1 MEALMKLL
9 QSFNPLQLWSKGTL
23 LALAAFSIFGLSAC
37 KDNDLIVATS
47 ANFAPFEYID
57 GKEFKGID
65 MDIAEVIAKK
75 LNKKLVIKD
84 MEFDAVV
91 TSLASGSADIAL
103 SGLTI
108 NETRSK
114 VIDFTQTYFNAS
126 QMVITRAGDT
136 RFENIATK
144 GADIALSGLTIN
156 ETRSKVI
163 DFTQTYFNASQ
174 MVITRAGDTRFEN
187 IATKEEILKTLQ
199 SIPNLKIGVQVGT
212 TGEFYAKGDSDWG
225 FEGFHNAQVKSF
237 SNGALAAT
245 AMKNEQIDIV
255 IIDEMP
261 AREIIKANSGTQLID
276 IALTKEEYAIG
287 IAPNNKEL
295 KDSVNAILDEIR
307 QDGTLES
314 IINKYY
320 AQ

>member
-1 MEALMKLL
+1 MEAFMKLL
-9 QSFNPLQLWSKGTL
+9 ESLKTLKLWGKSTALLMATL
-23 LALAAFSIFGLSAC
+23 GIFSLNAC
-37 KDNDLIVATS
+37 KDNELIVATS

-84 MEFDAVV
+84 MEFDSVV
-91 TSLASGSADIAL
+91 TSLASGNAHIAL

-108 NETRSK
+108 NDTRSK
-114 VIDFTQTYFNAS
+114 VINFSQTYFSAS
-126 QMVITRAGDT
+126 QMVIAKADDT
-136 RFENIATK
+136 RFANIT
-144 GADIALSGLTIN
+144 
-156 ETRSKVI
+156 
-163 DFTQTYFNASQ
+163 
-174 MVITRAGDTRFEN
+174 
-187 IATKEEILKTLQ
+187 TKEELLKILQTT
-199 SIPNLKIGVQVGT
+199 PNLKIGVQVGT

-237 SNGALAAT
+237 SNGALATT

-261 AREIIKANSGTQLID
+261 AREIIKANNGTQLIE
-276 IALTKEEYAIG
+276 IALTNEKYAIG
-287 IAPNNKEL
+287 IAPNDKEL
-295 KDSVNAILDEIR
+295 KDSIDAIVDEMQ

>member
-9 QSFNPLQLWSKGTL
+9 QSFNSLQLWSKGTL

-144 GADIALSGLTIN
+144 
-156 ETRSKVI
+156 
-163 DFTQTYFNASQ
+163 
-174 MVITRAGDTRFEN
+174 
-187 IATKEEILKTLQ
+187 EEILKTLQ
-199 SIPNLKIGVQVGT
+199 SIPNLKIGVQIGT

-237 SNGALAAT
+237 SNGALATT

-295 KDSVNAILDEIR
+295 KDSVNAILDEMR

>member
-1 MEALMKLL
+1 MKTLMKLL
-9 QSFNPLQLWSKGTL
+9 ESCRSLTLWAKS
-23 LALAAFSIFGLSAC
+23 LALLTATLGIFTLNAC
-37 KDNDLIVATS
+37 SDNDLVVATS

-84 MEFDAVV
+84 MEFDSVV
-91 TSLASGSADIAL
+91 TSLASGNAHIAL

-108 NETRSK
+108 NDTRSK
-114 VIDFTQTYFNAS
+114 VIDFSQTYFSAS
-126 QMVITRAGDT
+126 QMVIARANDT
-136 RFENIATK
+136 RFANIT
-144 GADIALSGLTIN
+144 
-156 ETRSKVI
+156 
-163 DFTQTYFNASQ
+163 
-174 MVITRAGDTRFEN
+174 
-187 IATKEEILKTLQ
+187 TKEELLKTLQ

-212 TGEFYAKGDSDWG
+212 AGEFYAKGDSDLG

-237 SNGALAAT
+237 SNGALAAI

-261 AREIIKANSGTQLID
+261 AREIVKANSGTQLID
-276 IALTKEEYAIG
+276 IALTNEKYAIG
-287 IAPNNKEL
+287 IAPNDKEL
-295 KDSVNAILDEIR
+295 KDSINAILNEIR

>member
-1 MEALMKLL
+1 MKLL

-23 LALAAFSIFGLSAC
+23 LALAAFSIFGLNAC

-91 TSLASGSADIAL
+91 TSLASGS
-103 SGLTI
+103 
-108 NETRSK
+108 
-114 VIDFTQTYFNAS
+114 
-126 QMVITRAGDT
+126 
-136 RFENIATK
+136 
-144 GADIALSGLTIN
+144 ADIALSGLTIN

-295 KDSVNAILDEIR
+295 KDSVNAILDEMR

>member
-1 MEALMKLL
+1 MKTLIKLL
-9 QSFNPLQLWSKGTL
+9 ESYRSLTLWAKS
-23 LALAAFSIFGLSAC
+23 LALLMATLGIFTLNAC
-37 KDNDLIVATS
+37 NDNELIVATS

-84 MEFDAVV
+84 MEFDSVV
-91 TSLASGSADIAL
+91 TSLASGNAHIAL

-108 NETRSK
+108 NDTRSK
-114 VIDFTQTYFNAS
+114 VIDFSQTYFSAS
-126 QMVITRAGDT
+126 QMVITRANDT
-136 RFENIATK
+136 RFANIT
-144 GADIALSGLTIN
+144 
-156 ETRSKVI
+156 
-163 DFTQTYFNASQ
+163 
-174 MVITRAGDTRFEN
+174 
-187 IATKEEILKTLQ
+187 TKEEFLKILQ

-237 SNGALAAT
+237 SNGALAAI

-276 IALTKEEYAIG
+276 IALTNEKYAIG
-287 IAPNNKEL
+287 IAPNDKEL
-295 KDSVNAILDEIR
+295 KDSINAILDEIR

-314 IINKYY
+314 IINEYY

>member
-144 GADIALSGLTIN
+144 
-156 ETRSKVI
+156 
-163 DFTQTYFNASQ
+163 
-174 MVITRAGDTRFEN
+174 
-187 IATKEEILKTLQ
+187 EEILKTLQ

-261 AREIIKANSGTQLID
+261 AREIIKANSSTQLID

-295 KDSVNAILDEIR
+295 KDSVNAILDEMR

>member
-144 GADIALSGLTIN
+144 
-156 ETRSKVI
+156 
-163 DFTQTYFNASQ
+163 
-174 MVITRAGDTRFEN
+174 
-187 IATKEEILKTLQ
+187 EEILKTLQ

-261 AREIIKANSGTQLID
+261 TREIIKANSGTQLIN

-295 KDSVNAILDEIR
+295 KDSVNAILDEMR

>member
-9 QSFNPLQLWSKGTL
+9 QSFNPLQLWNKGTL
-23 LALAAFSIFGLSAC
+23 LALAVFSIFGLSAC

-144 GADIALSGLTIN
+144 
-156 ETRSKVI
+156 
-163 DFTQTYFNASQ
+163 
-174 MVITRAGDTRFEN
+174 
-187 IATKEEILKTLQ
+187 EEILKTLQ

-237 SNGALAAT
+237 SNGALAAI

-261 AREIIKANSGTQLID
+261 AREIIKANSDTQLID